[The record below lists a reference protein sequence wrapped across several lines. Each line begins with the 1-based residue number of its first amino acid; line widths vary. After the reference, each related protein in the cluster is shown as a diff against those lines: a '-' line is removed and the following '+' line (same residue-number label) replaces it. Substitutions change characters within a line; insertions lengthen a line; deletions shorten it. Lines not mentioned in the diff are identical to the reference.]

1 MGEAFWAAREGD
13 ALLHTS
19 FLADLV
25 GSALEFAINAA
36 IDFAALAVVALATGA
51 TVATLGCSAVL
62 LVGTVVGAT
71 MLLSGAG
78 EKISKACE
86 DIANSLFPPKIE
98 GYILT
103 GSGDTRINSKRAA
116 RAAAT
121 ALSRHD
127 VETLDAQAQAE
138 AEEEK
143 RRQDAKSMWDV
154 AGEYLDAVKG
164 RAENMA
170 KGVVS
175 VVSRMGSA
183 EGWASLGNDALAEAG
198 DMLSDTGHFISEMW
212 QPTVATAYPGSDPKQ
227 DDKIDCHKHP
237 SSFSQFM
244 VQKLQ
249 ALTDDPVGTVLGAM
263 NPFGALE
270 IGFQAASALIG
281 SVSNLFKGDDEPPAA
296 EYIAEGTRDV
306 RINSQ
311 PAARSGVRCTC
322 EAKVVDEPENG
333 VHVSGDVRIG
343 GPLLVVRDIKSG
355 KSQITLVT
363 TIALT
368 FMQPGRASAKSAC
381 FMMGLGI
388 NMMVQQAGSA
398 LNRPVNAAT
407 GAKYLAGDDDVDFS
421 LPGHFP
427 LEWQRTYSSRDERTE
442 GMFGRGWSVLYEV
455 CLECTPDNPDENCM
469 TYVAP
474 MGRRIDLQAVEPGSG
489 FYSPGEGLAVRRS
502 EQGHWLI
509 SSDDGVYRLFEAD
522 PSSPQRRR
530 LKMLGDRNS
539 NCQHLT
545 YDNHGRL
552 VEISGD
558 RQRPCIRLH
567 YELAAHPQR
576 VTRIFRHYPEGEPEL
591 LRRYR
596 YDEAGQLNGVV
607 NNAGQYQRE
616 FAYDDNDCMT
626 MHREPGGERYYYT
639 WAWFEGPDD
648 AAWRVTG
655 HHTDSGEQYRLDWNL
670 AERSLCVT
678 DSLGRTRCHWWDAQG
693 LVTAYRDEA
702 GQMTTFRWSDEER
715 LLLGMTDA
723 QGGKWC
729 YVYDRLGHLTE
740 THDPLGRVE
749 QTQWHPVWH
758 QPETEVD
765 AAGAAWRYE
774 YDERGNLQAVS
785 DPLHQR
791 TVYGYD
797 RHGQVVRITDAQG
810 GDKYLQWNEDG
821 QLMRHTDCSGSQTA
835 WFYDERT
842 RLERVTDAESNSTR
856 YSYDGNG
863 HLTEV
868 MFADGRTERYQ
879 PDAAGRLVKYTS
891 PAGQITRWQRDGQGR
906 VRRQT
911 DATGRRTA
919 YEYDAYGRL
928 TTLTNEN
935 GESYRFRYDV
945 LDRVTEQT
953 DPGGSRRTYGYN
965 ALNAV
970 TAVIYGGERGGEI
983 RHGLERDAAGRLTA
997 KITPETRTEYRYDA
1011 ADRLLEIRRRRYDAA
1026 EGGEPEVIRFSYD
1039 SPGNLLSEETA
1050 QGVLQHRYD
1059 VQGNR
1064 TETQMPD
1071 GRTLRYL
1078 YYGSGHLQ
1086 QINLGRD
1093 VISEFTRDHLHRE
1106 VQRSQGRLD
1115 TRRMYDRTGRLTRKL
1130 TCKGMRG
1137 VVPETFIDRE
1147 YAYSGQDELLKKRH
1161 SRQGVTDY
1169 FYDTT
1174 GRITA
1179 CRNEAYLDSWQYDAA
1194 ANLLDRRQGETAQA
1208 GAGSV
1213 VPFNRITSYRGL
1225 HYRYDEY
1232 GRVVEKRGRNGT
1244 QHYRWDAEH
1253 RLTEVAVIRGST
1265 VRRYGYVYDAPGRRV
1280 EKHEL
1285 DAEGKPYNRTTFLWD
1300 GMRLAQECRLGRSS
1314 SLYIYSDQGSHE
1326 PLARVDRAA
1335 PGEADEVL
1343 YYHTDVNGAPE
1354 EMTDS
1359 GGNIVWEAGYQ
1370 VWGNLTHEKE
1380 TRPVQQNLRFQG
1392 QYLDRETGLH
1402 YNLYRFYDPDIGKFI
1417 SGDPI
1422 GLAGGPNLYA
1432 YAPNPLGWIDPL
1444 GLKVCGL
1451 KNKDLG
1457 KNGIEIA
1464 NSITKKGQ
1472 PKIEILFNNMNDA
1485 KNWAASK
1492 LGLGKTRMY
1501 DSSGKWIGW
1510 QNKAGDKVYWGH
1522 GDWGKGVGKSTFPHL
1537 NYDINGT
1544 SGHLFIRDK
1553 IINRG
1558 QWDEFS
1564 GFFD

>member
-25 GSALEFAINAA
+25 GSALEFAINAV

-237 SSFSQFM
+237 SSFTQFM
-244 VQKLQ
+244 AQKLQ

-263 NPFGALE
+263 NTFDVLE
-270 IGFQAASALIG
+270 AGFQAASALIG

-388 NMMVQQAGSA
+388 NMMVQKAGSA

-455 CLECTPDNPDENCM
+455 CLERTPDNPDENCM
-469 TYVAP
+469 TYVSP

-522 PSSPQRRR
+522 PFSPQRRR

-596 YDEAGQLNGVV
+596 YDEAGRLNGVV
-607 NNAGQYQRE
+607 DNAGQYQRE

-626 MHREPGGERYYYT
+626 MHREPGGERYYYS

-702 GQMTTFRWSDEER
+702 GQMTT
-715 LLLGMTDA
+715 
-723 QGGKWC
+723 
-729 YVYDRLGHLTE
+729 
-740 THDPLGRVE
+740 
-749 QTQWHPVWH
+749 
-758 QPETEVD
+758 
-765 AAGAAWRYE
+765 
-774 YDERGNLQAVS
+774 
-785 DPLHQR
+785 
-791 TVYGYD
+791 
-797 RHGQVVRITDAQG
+797 
-810 GDKYLQWNEDG
+810 
-821 QLMRHTDCSGSQTA
+821 
-835 WFYDERT
+835 
-842 RLERVTDAESNSTR
+842 
-856 YSYDGNG
+856 
-863 HLTEV
+863 
-868 MFADGRTERYQ
+868 
-879 PDAAGRLVKYTS
+879 
-891 PAGQITRWQRDGQGR
+891 
-906 VRRQT
+906 
-911 DATGRRTA
+911 
-919 YEYDAYGRL
+919 
-928 TTLTNEN
+928 LTNEN

-953 DPGGSRRTYGYN
+953 DPGGSRRAYGYN

-983 RHGLERDAAGRLTA
+983 RHGLERDAAGRLTV

-1011 ADRLLEIRRRRYDAA
+1011 ADRLLEIRRRQHDAA

-1039 SPGNLLSEETA
+1039 SAGNLLSEETA
-1050 QGVLQHRYD
+1050 QGVLQNRYD

-1232 GRVVEKRGRNGT
+1232 GRVVEKRGCNGT

-1354 EMTDS
+1354 EMTDG

-1422 GLAGGPNLYA
+1422 SLRGGINLYA
-1432 YAPNPLGWIDPL
+1432 YAQNPLSWIDPL
-1444 GLKVCGL
+1444 GLTGEWVNPKDINFSQRTISPHDYAEIMRNGGWDWDRSPLRVIDIDGQLVSYDNRRLDAALEAGLDKV
-1451 KNKDLG
+1451 KVIRIDPNAPHPD
-1457 KNGIEIA
+1457 
-1464 NSITKKGQ
+1464 SST
-1472 PKIEILFNNMNDA
+1472 
-1485 KNWAASK
+1485 
-1492 LGLGKTRMY
+1492 GKTWLQKFRERFR
-1501 DSSGKWIGW
+1501 DRRNI
-1510 QNKAGDKVYWGH
+1510 KAGGIVPDKG
-1522 GDWGKGVGKSTFPHL
+1522 L
-1537 NYDINGT
+1537 NSRPERT
-1544 SGHLFIRDK
+1544 S
-1553 IINRG
+1553 RG
-1558 QWDEFS
+1558 CK
-1564 GFFD
+1564 

>member
-25 GSALEFAINAA
+25 GSALEFAINAV

-183 EGWASLGNDALAEAG
+183 EGWASLGNDALTEAG

-237 SSFSQFM
+237 SSFTQFM
-244 VQKLQ
+244 AQKLQ

-263 NPFGALE
+263 NTFDVLE
-270 IGFQAASALIG
+270 TGFQAASALIG

-388 NMMVQQAGSA
+388 NMMVQKAGSA

-455 CLECTPDNPDENCM
+455 CLERTPDNPDENCM

-522 PSSPQRRR
+522 PFSPQRRR

-596 YDEAGQLNGVV
+596 YDEAGRLNGVV
-607 NNAGQYQRE
+607 DNAGQYQRE

-723 QGGKWC
+723 QGGKWR

-797 RHGQVVRITDAQG
+797 RHGQVVRITDARG

-891 PAGQITRWQRDGQGR
+891 PAGQITRWQRDG
-906 VRRQT
+906 
-911 DATGRRTA
+911 
-919 YEYDAYGRL
+919 
-928 TTLTNEN
+928 
-935 GESYRFRYDV
+935 
-945 LDRVTEQT
+945 
-953 DPGGSRRTYGYN
+953 
-965 ALNAV
+965 
-970 TAVIYGGERGGEI
+970 
-983 RHGLERDAAGRLTA
+983 
-997 KITPETRTEYRYDA
+997 
-1011 ADRLLEIRRRRYDAA
+1011 
-1026 EGGEPEVIRFSYD
+1026 
-1039 SPGNLLSEETA
+1039 
-1050 QGVLQHRYD
+1050 
-1059 VQGNR
+1059 
-1064 TETQMPD
+1064 
-1071 GRTLRYL
+1071 
-1078 YYGSGHLQ
+1078 
-1086 QINLGRD
+1086 
-1093 VISEFTRDHLHRE
+1093 
-1106 VQRSQGRLD
+1106 QGRLD

-1354 EMTDS
+1354 EMTDG

-1422 GLAGGPNLYA
+1422 SLRGGINLYA
-1432 YAPNPLGWIDPL
+1432 YAPNPLSWIDPL
-1444 GLKVCGL
+1444 GLKPCAPTGEFERITNGKVYRVIRPDEDPLSGL
-1451 KNKDLG
+1451 FSLNPNNIKTVAGHVTSGSRSPSQFISATKDLS
-1457 KNGIEIA
+1457 IA
-1464 NSITKKGQ
+1464 EK
-1472 PKIEILFNNMNDA
+1472 
-1485 KNWAASK
+1485 WAAKTGNRIVEIDLSK
-1492 LGLGKTRMY
+1492 ISGGAIDISSPKGLDLLGNQFARRLAKG
-1501 DSSGKWIGW
+1501 SSEVLFDGPIP
-1510 QNKAGDKVYWGH
+1510 AVA
-1522 GDWGKGVGKSTFPHL
+1522 
-1537 NYDINGT
+1537 INP
-1544 SGHLFIRDK
+1544 L
-1553 IINRG
+1553 
-1558 QWDEFS
+1558 
-1564 GFFD
+1564 

>member
-25 GSALEFAINAA
+25 GSALEFAINAV

-237 SSFSQFM
+237 SSFTQFM
-244 VQKLQ
+244 AQKLQ

-263 NPFGALE
+263 NTFDVLE
-270 IGFQAASALIG
+270 TGFQAASALIG

-388 NMMVQQAGSA
+388 NMMVQKAGSA

-455 CLECTPDNPDENCM
+455 CLERTPDNPDENCM

-522 PSSPQRRR
+522 PFSPQRRR

-576 VTRIFRHYPEGEPEL
+576 VTRIFRHHPEGEPEL

-596 YDEAGQLNGVV
+596 YDEAGRLNGVV
-607 NNAGQYQRE
+607 DNAGQYQRE

-723 QGGKWC
+723 QGGKWR

-797 RHGQVVRITDAQG
+797 RHGQVVRITDARG

-911 DATGRRTA
+911 DA
-919 YEYDAYGRL
+919 
-928 TTLTNEN
+928 
-935 GESYRFRYDV
+935 
-945 LDRVTEQT
+945 
-953 DPGGSRRTYGYN
+953 
-965 ALNAV
+965 
-970 TAVIYGGERGGEI
+970 
-983 RHGLERDAAGRLTA
+983 
-997 KITPETRTEYRYDA
+997 
-1011 ADRLLEIRRRRYDAA
+1011 
-1026 EGGEPEVIRFSYD
+1026 
-1039 SPGNLLSEETA
+1039 
-1050 QGVLQHRYD
+1050 
-1059 VQGNR
+1059 
-1064 TETQMPD
+1064 
-1071 GRTLRYL
+1071 
-1078 YYGSGHLQ
+1078 
-1086 QINLGRD
+1086 
-1093 VISEFTRDHLHRE
+1093 
-1106 VQRSQGRLD
+1106 
-1115 TRRMYDRTGRLTRKL
+1115 
-1130 TCKGMRG
+1130 
-1137 VVPETFIDRE
+1137 
-1147 YAYSGQDELLKKRH
+1147 
-1161 SRQGVTDY
+1161 
-1169 FYDTT
+1169 T

-1354 EMTDS
+1354 EMTDG

-1422 GLAGGPNLYA
+1422 SLRGGINLYA
-1432 YAPNPLGWIDPL
+1432 YAPNPLSWIDPL
-1444 GLKVCGL
+1444 GLTGEWVNPKDINFSQRTISPHDYAEIMRNGGWDWDRSPLRVIDIDGQLVSYDNRRLDAALEAGLDKV
-1451 KNKDLG
+1451 KVIRIDPNAPHPD
-1457 KNGIEIA
+1457 
-1464 NSITKKGQ
+1464 SST
-1472 PKIEILFNNMNDA
+1472 
-1485 KNWAASK
+1485 
-1492 LGLGKTRMY
+1492 GKTWLQKFRERFR
-1501 DSSGKWIGW
+1501 DRRNI
-1510 QNKAGDKVYWGH
+1510 KAGGIVPDKG
-1522 GDWGKGVGKSTFPHL
+1522 L
-1537 NYDINGT
+1537 NSRPERT
-1544 SGHLFIRDK
+1544 S
-1553 IINRG
+1553 RG
-1558 QWDEFS
+1558 CK
-1564 GFFD
+1564 

>member
-25 GSALEFAINAA
+25 GSALEFAINAV

-237 SSFSQFM
+237 SSFTQFM
-244 VQKLQ
+244 AQKLQ

-263 NPFGALE
+263 NTFDVLE
-270 IGFQAASALIG
+270 TGFQAASALIG

-368 FMQPGRASAKSAC
+368 FMQPGRALAKSAC

-388 NMMVQQAGSA
+388 NMMVQKAGSA

-455 CLECTPDNPDENCM
+455 CLERTPDNPDENCM
-469 TYVAP
+469 TYVSP

-522 PSSPQRRR
+522 PFSPQRRR

-576 VTRIFRHYPEGEPEL
+576 VTRIFRHHPKGEPEL

-596 YDEAGQLNGVV
+596 YDEAGRLNGVV
-607 NNAGQYQRE
+607 DNAGQYQRE

-723 QGGKWC
+723 QGGKWR

-797 RHGQVVRITDAQG
+797 RHGQVVRITDARG

-919 YEYDAYGRL
+919 
-928 TTLTNEN
+928 
-935 GESYRFRYDV
+935 
-945 LDRVTEQT
+945 
-953 DPGGSRRTYGYN
+953 
-965 ALNAV
+965 
-970 TAVIYGGERGGEI
+970 
-983 RHGLERDAAGRLTA
+983 
-997 KITPETRTEYRYDA
+997 
-1011 ADRLLEIRRRRYDAA
+1011 
-1026 EGGEPEVIRFSYD
+1026 
-1039 SPGNLLSEETA
+1039 
-1050 QGVLQHRYD
+1050 
-1059 VQGNR
+1059 
-1064 TETQMPD
+1064 
-1071 GRTLRYL
+1071 
-1078 YYGSGHLQ
+1078 
-1086 QINLGRD
+1086 
-1093 VISEFTRDHLHRE
+1093 
-1106 VQRSQGRLD
+1106 
-1115 TRRMYDRTGRLTRKL
+1115 
-1130 TCKGMRG
+1130 
-1137 VVPETFIDRE
+1137 
-1147 YAYSGQDELLKKRH
+1147 
-1161 SRQGVTDY
+1161 
-1169 FYDTT
+1169 
-1174 GRITA
+1174 

-1253 RLTEVAVIRGST
+1253 RLTEVAVTRGST

-1354 EMTDS
+1354 EMTD
-1359 GGNIVWEAGYQ
+1359 GRGNIVWEAGYQ

-1422 GLAGGPNLYA
+1422 SIRGGINLYQ
-1432 YAPNPLGWIDPL
+1432 YAPNPISWIDPL
-1444 GLKVCGL
+1444 GLAVDPIAKLEDRGYTGVTRTSGGGL
-1451 KNKDLG
+1451 DYSDSNALYNKRPGVNPVVTIEYSGDYLKDFERANTAAKLNQKSTPRG
-1457 KNGIEIA
+1457 YVWHHLDDYDPVTNKGTMQLIKQGAHQGI
-1464 NSITKKGQ
+1464 SHSGGVSQYK
-1472 PKIEILFNNMNDA
+1472 
-1485 KNWAASK
+1485 AA
-1492 LGLGKTRMY
+1492 T
-1501 DSSGKWIGW
+1501 
-1510 QNKAGDKVYWGH
+1510 
-1522 GDWGKGVGKSTFPHL
+1522 GKSYTFPARKGGRL
-1537 NYDINGT
+1537 CG
-1544 SGHLFIRDK
+1544 
-1553 IINRG
+1553 
-1558 QWDEFS
+1558 
-1564 GFFD
+1564 